1 MHEVVLKILFFIFRI
16 LFQLIMQIVV
26 ESIFDYLPKKFFG
39 YPFNEKDDELIEG
52 KIYLLKKEPWFEPY
66 KIYTLEMSQR
76 KSIRKLFEKLEMLE
90 IQSNEEKRNE
100 FLYELERRLFNLNPN
115 GIRNRKT
122 SPN

>member
-16 LFQLIMQIVV
+16 LFQLIFQIVV
-26 ESIFDYLPKKFFG
+26 EWIFDYLPKKFFG
-39 YPFNEKDDELIEG
+39 YPFHEKDDELIQG
-52 KIYLLKKEPWFEPY
+52 KIYLLEKELWFEPY
-66 KIYTLEMSQR
+66 KIYTLEMFQR
-76 KSIRKLFEKLEMLE
+76 KSIRKLIVKLKMLE

-100 FLYELERRLFNLNPN
+100 FLSELDRRLFDLNPI

>member
-26 ESIFDYLPKKFFG
+26 ESIIDYLPKKFFG

-76 KSIRKLFEKLEMLE
+76 KSIRKLFVKLEMLE

-100 FLYELERRLFNLNPN
+100 FLYELERRLFDLNPN